1 MTTPSSQQLEKSR
14 LGRLVVNRG
23 YITDAQLQQALEEQR
38 VSGERLGSVL
48 VRCGWITER
57 DLERTLNHQ
66 KRYRYAAALTAIVVT
81 PLQPMAALASPAP
94 ALPNASAQTS
104 SQQMRA
110 SASGMQPLSEGE
122 MSSAVARGRDAF
134 SKKAIDLAQPPS
146 SAEEAEEQALDA
158 LEFAARTFVPAMN
171 FLNSDVTVTGVEFG
185 PGGPGFSIDD
195 SGGISL
201 GMPERIREIRMEGI
215 RVDGAPASRSM
226 GNLTITDI
234 RFSSDSSLTIRAR

>member
-1 MTTPSSQQLEKSR
+1 MATPSSQQLEKSR

-23 YITDAQLQQALEEQR
+23 YITDAQLQQALEKQR

-48 VRCGWITER
+48 VKSGWITER
-57 DLERTLNHQ
+57 ELERTLNHQ

-104 SQQMRA
+104 SQQVRA
-110 SASGMQPLSEGE
+110 SVNGMQPLSAGE
-122 MSSAVARGRDAF
+122 MSGAVAQGRDAF
-134 SKKAIDLAQPPS
+134 SKNAIDLAQPPS
-146 SAEEAEEQALDA
+146 SAQEADDQTLDA
-158 LEFAARTFVPAMN
+158 LEFTARTFVPALN
-171 FLNSDVTVTGVEFG
+171 FLDSDLTVKGVEYG
-185 PGGPGFSIDD
+185 PEGPGFSIDN

-201 GMPERIREIRMEGI
+201 AMPERIGEIRMEGI
-215 RVDGAPASRSM
+215 RVEGAPASHSM
-226 GNLTITDI
+226 GNITITDI